1 VIIGSATLG
10 AGGGLGLWALLADAR
25 LVPGRS
31 VMDNVMGRCDI
42 DAEPPEGDPNG
53 PAGKVL
59 KASFYSNHRKK
70 TVRYQVIYPPN
81 VPAGTKLPVCIYLHG
96 NGGDEKE
103 ADNFRFPKQLGYQTY
118 LGMSPFVL
126 VTIEGG
132 DGYWHPRASGDNP
145 LGMILEDLPIVLRQY
160 NLKIDK
166 LAIMGLSMGGFGA
179 LLAATEKPEMFSAVI
194 ASSPA
199 VWHSFDESQDV
210 NPAAF
215 DSAEDFRAYGDLR
228 TRVDKLKGLTVR
240 IDCGE
245 SDSFEPNLRSLQE
258 LLPDRS
264 VMHFAKGCHDSN
276 FWRSVAPEQLK
287 EIGLALTPPPPA
299 APPAS

>member
-10 AGGGLGLWALLADAR
+10 AGGGLGLWALLANAR

-31 VMDNVMGRCDI
+31 VVDTAMGRCDI
-42 DAEPPEGDPNG
+42 GAEPPEGDPNG
-53 PAGKVL
+53 PLGKVL

-81 VPAGTKLPVCIYLHG
+81 VPAGAKLPVCLYLHG
-96 NGGDEKE
+96 HGGDEKE
-103 ADNFRFPKQLGYQTY
+103 AENFRFPKQLGYQTS
-118 LGMSPFVL
+118 LGVGGFVL

-160 NLKIDK
+160 NLKTDK
-166 LAIMGLSMGGFGA
+166 FAIIGLSMGGYGA
-179 LLAATEKPEMFSAVI
+179 LLAASEKQEMFSAVM

-199 VWHSFDESQDV
+199 VWHSFDDWQGA
-210 NPAAF
+210 NPTAF
-215 DSAEDFRAYGDLR
+215 DSAEDFRTYGDMR

-245 SDSFEPNLRSLQE
+245 SDPFEPNLRALQE
-258 LLPDRS
+258 LLPDRTM
-264 VMHFAKGCHDSN
+264 MHFAKGCHDSN

-287 EIGLALTPPPPA
+287 TIGLTLTPPTP
-299 APPAS
+299 S

>member
-31 VMDNVMGRCDI
+31 VVDTVLGRCDI
-42 DAEPPEGDPNG
+42 ATEPPEGDPNA
-53 PAGKVL
+53 PLGKIL
-59 KASFYSNHRKK
+59 KASFFSKHRKK
-70 TVRYQVIYPPN
+70 TVRYQVINPPN
-81 VPAGTKLPVCIYLHG
+81 VPAGTRLPVCIYLHG
-96 NGGDEKE
+96 HGGDETE
-103 ADNFRFPKQLGYQTY
+103 AESFHFARQLGYQAS
-118 LGMSPFVL
+118 LGVPPYVL
-126 VTIEGG
+126 VTVQGG
-132 DGYWHPRASGDNP
+132 DGYWHPRASGDDP

-160 NLKIDK
+160 NLNVDK
-166 LAIMGLSMGGFGA
+166 PAIMGLSMGGYGA

-199 VWHSFDESQDV
+199 VWHSFDESQDA
-210 NPAAF
+210 NPTAF

-228 TRVDKLKGLTVR
+228 TRIDKLKGLTVR

-245 SDSFEPNLRSLQE
+245 ADPFEPNLRALQE
-258 LLPDRS
+258 LLPDPS

-276 FWRSVAPEQLK
+276 FWRSVAPEQLNA
-287 EIGLALTPPPPA
+287 IGVALTPPPP
-299 APPAS
+299 PAS

>member
-1 VIIGSATLG
+1 MIIGSATLG

-31 VMDNVMGRCDI
+31 VVDTVMGRCDI
-42 DAEPPEGDPNG
+42 EGEPPEGDPNA

-81 VPAGTKLPVCIYLHG
+81 VPAATRLPVCIYLHG
-96 NGGDEKE
+96 KGGDEKE
-103 ADNFRFPKQLGYQTY
+103 ADNFRFARQLGYQVS
-118 LGMSPFVL
+118 LGVPPYAL
-126 VTIEGG
+126 VTVEGG
-132 DGYWHPRASGDNP
+132 DGFWHPRANGDNP
-145 LGMILEDLPIVLRQY
+145 LGMILEDLQVMLRQY
-160 NLKIDK
+160 GLLKTDK
-166 LAIMGLSMGGFGA
+166 FAIMGVSMGGYGA
-179 LLAATEKPEMFSAVI
+179 LLAATEKPELFTAVI

-210 NPAAF
+210 NPDAF
-215 DSAEDFRAYGDLR
+215 DSAEDFRTYGDLR

-245 SDSFEPNLRSLQE
+245 SDSFEPNLRALQE
-258 LLPDRS
+258 LLPDPS
-264 VMHFAKGCHDSN
+264 VVHFAKGCHDSN
-276 FWRSVAPEQLK
+276 FWRSVAPQQLSAV
-287 EIGLALTPPPPA
+287 GLALTPPPP
-299 APPAS
+299 PAG